1 MPYDPKRPRRTL
13 DDDAP
18 VEALLTDDLPARSDV
33 QSAARPEVEVPEIE
47 VPEVEA
53 PGIEVLSEDEPV
65 ADEEPVRRTDA
76 EPVRRTDAEPVGRT
90 DEEPDRRTAGEP
102 TSAVPVAPAPTE
114 QTANLAVAGA
124 TGAAALLTLIIL
136 LLLRRRARRNGAG

>member
-76 EPVRRTDAEPVGRT
+76 EPVGRT

>member
-1 MPYDPKRPRRTL
+1 MPYDPKRPRRAL

-18 VEALLTDDLPARSDV
+18 VEALLTEEIPV
-33 QSAARPEVEVPEIE
+33 VEPEAEAEPKLVVEPE
-47 VPEVEA
+47 PELVVEPEPEPVVEA
-53 PGIEVLSEDEPV
+53 EAEPEPV
-65 ADEEPVRRTDA
+65 IEP
-76 EPVRRTDAEPVGRT
+76 EPEP
-90 DEEPDRRTAGEP
+90 EPDPAPVDRSSGHRTPAEGG
-102 TSAVPVAPAPTE
+102 SASSVPVAPAPTE

>member
-65 ADEEPVRRTDA
+65 A
-76 EPVRRTDAEPVGRT
+76 DAEPVGRT